1 MVNEIVI
8 LPTCFNEKNISME
21 LIQVFKDI
29 YNYPLFISDFE
40 NSNWI
45 SQIKTVDSNEAI
57 SDSLRKALQV
67 FLKKIKNRVI
77 VNASSQTDFSK
88 IINWLQEIKK
98 YENINC
104 VLITSDDLTLCKKQ
118 NIDFYQNIKD
128 VILADST
135 QWDSVK
141 VNGLEIKKI
150 EAQTEKILKTIAN
163 NTDKAILVDGY
174 YNPNK
179 KNFRTSLHLI
189 SRHLGQSNLYKKED
203 KRILI
208 HASKKMTQDV
218 DLLKKNIEKE
228 LIFFKKTYNIRY
240 EFYLWNYIHDRSF
253 LTDKICLESTSGL
266 EIIDENSPG
275 DNTHTKW
282 VFLPH
287 NIAEEQLNKY
297 DISFD
302 DDIDDIF
309 WKYST

>member
-1 MVNEIVI
+1 MVSEIVI
-8 LPTCFNEKNISME
+8 LPSCFSEKNISSE

-29 YNYPLFISDFE
+29 YNYPIFVYDFE

-45 SQIKTVDSNEAI
+45 NQIKTIDSNETV

-67 FLKKIKNRVI
+67 FIKKIKHRIIINP
-77 VNASSQTDFSK
+77 SSQTDFSK

-104 VLITSDDLTLCKKQ
+104 VFITNDDLTLCKKQ
-118 NIDFYQNIKD
+118 KIDFYQNIKD

-135 QWDSVK
+135 KWDSIK
-141 VNGLEIKKI
+141 INGLEIQKI
-150 EAQTEKILKTIAN
+150 ETKTEKILKMIAQ
-163 NTDKAILVDGY
+163 NTDKVVLVDGY

-179 KNFRTSLHLI
+179 KSFKTSLHLI
-189 SRHLGQSNLYKKED
+189 SRNLGQSNQYIKED
-203 KRILI
+203 KKILI
-208 HASKKMTQDV
+208 HASKKMTNNI
-218 DLLKKNIEKE
+218 DLLKKDVEKE
-228 LIFFKKTYNIRY
+228 LKYFKNQYNIKY

-275 DNTHTKW
+275 DNTNTKW
-282 VFLPH
+282 IFLSH
-287 NIAEEQLNKY
+287 SIAEEQLYKY

-302 DDIDDIF
+302 NDIDDII
-309 WKYST
+309 WKYSI

>member
-1 MVNEIVI
+1 MVSEIVI
-8 LPTCFNEKNISME
+8 LPTCFNEKNISTE
-21 LIQVFKDI
+21 IIQVFKDI
-29 YNYPLFISDFE
+29 YNYPIFISDFE

-45 SQIKTVDSNEAI
+45 NQIKTVDSNEAI
-57 SDSLRKALQV
+57 PDSLRKALQV
-67 FLKKIKNRVI
+67 FLKKIKNRII
-77 VNASSQTDFSK
+77 VNASSQTDFFK

-104 VLITSDDLTLCKKQ
+104 VFITNDDLTLCKKQ
-118 NIDFYQNIKD
+118 KIDFYQNIKD

-141 VNGLEIKKI
+141 INGLEIQKL
-150 EAQTEKILKTIAN
+150 EPETEKILKTIAQ
-163 NTDKAILVDGY
+163 NTDKVVLVDGY
-174 YNPNK
+174 YNPK
-179 KNFRTSLHLI
+179 KKSFKTSLHLI
-189 SRHLGQSNLYKKED
+189 SRHLGQSNQYKKED

-218 DLLKKNIEKE
+218 DLLKKHIEEE
-228 LIFFKKTYNIRY
+228 LNYFKKTYNICY

-275 DNTHTKW
+275 DNTNTKW

-302 DDIDDIF
+302 DDIDNII